1 MPAEDPEL
9 LGTAFGLLTNEL
21 AQSPEAS
28 IEAVLRL
35 LEQVGRRMQS
45 TFKASECQA
54 LRLDTQDPHA
64 STTKI
69 ILSVLRL
76 CCRAGRPNE
85 EHLQTHPCVYRMY
98 VEYK

>member
-45 TFKASECQA
+45 TFKASGAA
-54 LRLDTQDPHA
+54 LGYA
-64 STTKI
+64 
-69 ILSVLRL
+69 
-76 CCRAGRPNE
+76 RPARQ
-85 EHLQTHPCVYRMY
+85 HH
-98 VEYK
+98 